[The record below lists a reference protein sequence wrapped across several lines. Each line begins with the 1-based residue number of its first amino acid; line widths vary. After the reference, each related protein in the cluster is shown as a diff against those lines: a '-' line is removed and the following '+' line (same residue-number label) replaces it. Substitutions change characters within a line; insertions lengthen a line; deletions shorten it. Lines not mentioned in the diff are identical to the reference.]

1 MGFRARKSVNF
12 GGFRINFSKS
22 GVGYSYGCRGAR
34 VTHTAKGTI
43 RKTLF
48 VPGTGISWVSETG
61 KKKVKNSNQQNVNN
75 QILVKKIESNSA
87 EQLVSAQEI
96 GCPFNKLL
104 Y

>member
-43 RKTLF
+43 Q
-48 VPGTGISWVSETG
+48 
-61 KKKVKNSNQQNVNN
+61 KNIVCAGNRN
-75 QILVKKIESNSA
+75 ILGV
-87 EQLVSAQEI
+87 
-96 GCPFNKLL
+96 
-104 Y
+104 